1 MRGQKVLGKPK
12 GFLYISMTMIWT
24 KSKIN
29 ELRRRLGWSQAELS
43 RRVGV
48 SVDVLRTWETGA
60 ARPDSEACIQLSSLE
75 GHMNHYSKSLAT
87 DPVAETFLSKNR
99 LNQIFKND
107 LKSE

>member
-1 MRGQKVLGKPK
+1 
-12 GFLYISMTMIWT
+12 MTMNWT
-24 KSKIN
+24 QVKIN

-48 SVDVLRTWETGA
+48 SVDALRSWEDGVS
-60 ARPDSEACIQLSSLE
+60 RPDSEACIQLSSLE
-75 GHMNHYSKSLAT
+75 GQLNRYSKSIAT